1 MDAKTAVQVVNDS
14 LPDDKK
20 LPVTLLSGFLGA
32 GKTTLLTNIL
42 RSQSHKLRIGIIVN
56 DIGQLNIDGAL
67 LNTAQNRIPGSAA
80 DAANTKSEHDSTND
94 QPTFEVSTI
103 STERN
108 RDLQK
113 IVELQNGCI
122 CCTLRPELLT
132 QVAEMAKQGRVDY
145 LIVESSGVSE
155 PMQVAETFAPE
166 FTEMMKDA
174 AVQMAADGTNEAG
187 QPLTE
192 SEKKEQETLAS
203 LLAAGGL
210 PAISRL
216 DTCVTV
222 VDAANIF
229 ADFDTAD
236 FLVDRNKKEDVP
248 EEDDR
253 NISDL
258 MVDQL
263 EFADVV
269 VLNKVDLVGQEEVPK
284 ILGLIKTLNPSAK
297 VIQCRHAQL
306 DPREVLNT
314 KLFSY
319 SKAAMSA
326 GWLKS
331 LQEEVVPETEEYG
344 VGTFVFRARKP
355 FHPKRLWDTVRNV
368 FVVIQ
373 EEFIDDGED
382 EDESEDE
389 DEDEDDADA
398 DAEMKD
404 GDEASSAQGSDSART
419 HKTDSGV
426 DMESDNGEQD
436 KEPSSKRTRV
446 EDADGDTAIVVEETQ
461 PQLNPKARLASKK
474 ASPTWSPLLRSKGF
488 FWLATRPAMY
498 GEWSQAGVMLTLT
511 GAGAWK
517 CTVPKS
523 SWSDDPDVIAAIEKD
538 FQEPYGDRRQELVFI
553 GLEMSKGGK
562 ERLTAALEACLLDAA
577 EMKQFDAVM
586 KSKKKS
592 LKTLEAKEARLQ
604 ELFED
609 GFEDWRD
616 PDEGHEGHDH
626 PPGHKH

>member
-1 MDAKTAVQVVNDS
+1 MSPVAMDANKAVEAINGP
-14 LPDDKK
+14 LPEDKK

-67 LNTAQNRIPGSAA
+67 LNTAQSKLGAA
-80 DAANTKSEHDSTND
+80 AAASKPATDGEAPNF
-94 QPTFEVSTI
+94 QVSSI
-103 STERN
+103 SKERN

-113 IVELQNGCI
+113 IVEMQNGCI

-132 QVAEMAKQGRVDY
+132 QVAEMAKEGRVDY
-145 LIVESSGVSE
+145 LIIESSGVSE

-166 FTEMMKDA
+166 FTDMMKDA
-174 AVQMAADGTNEAG
+174 AVQMATQGTNEAG
-187 QPLTE
+187 EPLTE
-192 SEKKEQETLAS
+192 SEKEEQATLAS
-203 LLAAGGL
+203 LLSAGGL

-236 FLVDRNKKEDVP
+236 FLVDRNNKEDVP

-269 VLNKVDLVGQEEVPK
+269 VLNKVDLVKSDDIPK

-306 DPREVLNT
+306 DPHEVLNT
-314 KLFSY
+314 KMFSY
-319 SKAAMSA
+319 TKAATSA
-326 GWLKS
+326 GWLRS
-331 LQEEVVPETEEYG
+331 LQEEVLPETEEYG
-344 VGTFVFRARKP
+344 VGTFVYRARRP
-355 FHPKRLWDTVRNV
+355 FHPQRLWETVRNV

-373 EEFIDDGED
+373 EEYIDDGED
-382 EDESEDE
+382 SDDDEEMSDA
-389 DEDEDDADA
+389 DDARS
-398 DAEMKD
+398 
-404 GDEASSAQGSDSART
+404 SSATSNKT

-426 DMESDNGEQD
+426 DVHSSGGSDGGDDKSKKARTDSGED
-436 KEPSSKRTRV
+436 E
-446 EDADGDTAIVVEETQ
+446 AAQ

-488 FWLATRPAMY
+488 FWLATRPSMY

-511 GAGAWK
+511 GAGPWK

-523 SWSDDPDVIAAIEKD
+523 SWSDDPEVIAAMEAD
-538 FQEPYGDRRQELVFI
+538 FEGPYGDRRQELVFI

-562 ERLTAALEACLLDAA
+562 ERITEAMDKCLLTNA
-577 EMKQFDAVM
+577 EMKVFDQVM
-586 KSKKKS
+586 QSKKKK
-592 LKTLEAKEARLQ
+592 LKTLQAKEERLQ
-604 ELFED
+604 EIWED
-609 GFEDWRD
+609 GFEDWQDPRD
-616 PDEGHEGHDH
+616 EEEGHEGHNH
-626 PPGHKH
+626 GPGVKH